1 LDLLESTKIKAVGFH
16 LSLNAGADIAEM
28 SQAITLPMS
37 TSPALAAETSPPDW
51 ITRFVDDIPTGVAVF
66 DRDLRYVAANPPW
79 VKTLRL
85 ASGSP
90 VGRRHHEVDRVGGAP
105 FAELQRRALFGEVV
119 NGCNTLER
127 DAAGHQS
134 HRAIGV
140 RPWLANDGAVLGV
153 IAALHEIVT
162 APSDTAD
169 HDAHDRLT
177 GIPGRHRFLARLR
190 AALPSDAGPGRGTA
204 MFLLDIDDFKGV
216 NDLYGARVGDRVL
229 KTIAT
234 RLLAGIRARATP
246 SGRSNR
252 PIPPAEADLVARL
265 GADEFAII
273 LGSATPT
280 PADAEAFAQRVLQ
293 LFATPVIVGEQ
304 RIRLNANIGFIV
316 TGPTHLT
323 EDDVLRDLNVALQE
337 AKARGPNN
345 AKAWEPAL
353 TSAVARRLA
362 LLDQLRRAL
371 DEGEFV
377 LHYQPILSLA
387 DDRVVGAEALLRW
400 NHPSDGLVAPNDFLP
415 LLEESGL
422 IVPVGAWVI
431 REVVR
436 QMQLWR
442 MLYGR
447 DMLEWVSVNVSG
459 RQFNDP
465 SLLLATLGEINDSG
479 FPLDRLKLEITES
492 AVMRNPEI
500 TRAVL
505 SELQDLGIRVALDD
519 FGTGYSA
526 LGTLRHYSV
535 DTIKIDRD
543 FTMRLD
549 TEDGR
554 ELMLALLKIARIYG
568 ATVVSEGIE
577 TAAQRDILR
586 DANCDFGQGYL
597 FARPMGG
604 SFFGAYALTHL
615 VESTPAE

>member
-1 LDLLESTKIKAVGFH
+1 
-16 LSLNAGADIAEM
+16 
-28 SQAITLPMS
+28 MS
-37 TSPALAAETSPPDW
+37 TSLTVAAETPSPEW
-51 ITRFVDDIPTGVAVF
+51 LARFVGDIPTGVAVF
-66 DRDLRYVAANPPW
+66 DRELRYVAANSAW
-79 VKTLRL
+79 VKAFQL
-85 ASGSP
+85 AAAPLAG
-90 VGRRHHEVDRVGGAP
+90 RHHHELDRGGGAP

-119 NGCNTLER
+119 SGCNTVESN
-127 DAAGHQS
+127 DAGHLF

-140 RPWLANDGAVLGV
+140 RPWLSRDGAVLGV

-162 APSDTAD
+162 APTDKAE
-169 HDAHDRLT
+169 HDAPDRLT
-177 GIPGRHRFLARLR
+177 GIAGRSRFLARLR
-190 AALPSDAGPGRGTA
+190 SALAAAESRPRDGTA
-204 MFLLDIDDFKGV
+204 MFLIDIDDFKGI
-216 NDLYGARVGDRVL
+216 NDLYGTRVGDGVL
-229 KTIAT
+229 KTIAA
-234 RLLAGIRARATP
+234 RLLTGIRSRATP
-246 SGRSNR
+246 AGRSNSSVR
-252 PIPPAEADLVARL
+252 PTEADLVARL
-265 GADEFAII
+265 GADEFAVI
-273 LGSATPT
+273 LGSVAPT
-280 PADAEAFAQRVLQ
+280 AADAEAFAKRL
-293 LFATPVIVGEQ
+293 LKLLAPPVIVGERQ
-304 RIRLNANIGFIV
+304 IRLTANVGFIV
-316 TGPTHLT
+316 TGPAHRS

-353 TSAVARRLA
+353 TSTVARRLA

-400 NHPSDGLVAPNDFLP
+400 NHPSNGLVAPSEFLP
-415 LLEESGL
+415 LLEDSGL
-422 IVPVGAWVI
+422 IVPVGCWVI

-436 QMQLWR
+436 QMQVWR

-447 DMLEWVSVNVSG
+447 DMLEWVSVNVSA

-465 SLLLATLGEINDSG
+465 SLLLATLGEINESG

-505 SELQDLGIRVALDD
+505 SELQTLGIRVALDD

-526 LGTLRHYSV
+526 LGALRHYSV

-543 FTMRLD
+543 FTNRLD

-568 ATVVSEGIE
+568 AAVVTEGIE
-577 TAAQRDILR
+577 TAAQRDILL
-586 DANCDFGQGYL
+586 DASCDFGQGYL
-597 FARPMGG
+597 FAKPMDG
-604 SFFGAYALTHL
+604 SIFGAYALTHL
-615 VESTPAE
+615 VERSAETVPGYGAAAE